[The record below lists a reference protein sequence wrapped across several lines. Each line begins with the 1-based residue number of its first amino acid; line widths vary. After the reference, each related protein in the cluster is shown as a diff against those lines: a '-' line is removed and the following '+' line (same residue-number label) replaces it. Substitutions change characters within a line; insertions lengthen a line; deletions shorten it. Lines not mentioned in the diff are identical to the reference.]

1 MGANRLWGLGMGGG
15 VVFRIPS
22 LGVNPFHPEKPARLP
37 AYSFP
42 RKEPMNKFPFLL
54 LLAVQ
59 ASLASAAT
67 VIESAREI
75 PLAYDVDV
83 VVVGGTS
90 RGVAAAEAAANAGAT
105 VFLAAPRPYLGEDIC
120 GTYRLWLE
128 PGEEPKSDLALAM
141 FSTFFGGDIPV
152 PQGYPFSYSASL
164 RADGKH
170 ADPKNTVLSDGYFRD
185 AVKQSVQYNGSVGIV
200 ADLGKVRDVSEIM
213 VYAFERKGDFVVES
227 IEVGISGDGKKW
239 SALGTIPNPGRGTTI
254 ADFKGLV
261 FKHSVPS
268 QRGRYLRFSVKQ
280 ASEASRIL
288 LGEIVVNGEGSK
300 QVAEKP
306 PVETVRVTT
315 PWKVKAAL
323 DDALLQAKVD
333 FLYGSYASDILLD
346 GDGQFAGI
354 VMANRSG
361 RQAVRARVLIDA
373 TDRGVAARLAGAE
386 FTEFPAGKQT
396 FSRIVLGGKPAEGAK
411 DLGIT
416 YQVGNK
422 AHPVYEHTLELSL
435 RDATWASFARADQ
448 EARNRTWHTGQIG
461 AAEMLY
467 NVPPDSLLSRKDSA
481 QGCLAALMPA
491 KVDHV
496 YVLGPCADVPR
507 GEAEELMRPL
517 AGMAKGREVGVAAA
531 ESAKNRPKPSDPGL
545 RVAGDVAPSGAK
557 VAEVGE
563 MLDGVWGKMQL
574 PGAPK
579 VKSPP
584 RSIPVIGRYDTVV
597 VGGGTG
603 GAPAGVGAARG
614 GARTL
619 VIEYLHG
626 LGGVGTLGRISKYYH
641 GNRVGFT
648 TEVDKGVVG
657 MAGGAKV
664 DARGG
669 WNIENKM
676 EWLRKAIVEAGGEVW
691 FQSLGVGSVVKDK
704 RFTGVVVA
712 TPFGRGVVLANTV
725 IDSTGNAVLPACA
738 GLETQQITGQH
749 ISVQG
754 TGLPPFTP
762 GESYKNSDWTFT
774 DDDDVLDMWRIH
786 VVGRKKYRGAFDT
799 GQLIDTRA
807 RRRIIG
813 DIMVSPMDIINQR
826 VYPDIITVSKSDF
839 DNHGFSSHDLFMIT
853 PPDKTGLV
861 GNVPYRA
868 LLPKGYDGI
877 LVTGL
882 GMSAHGDAMPVMRMQ
897 PDVQNQ
903 GYAAGKASAMAAE
916 EGVTVRNI
924 NLRELQEHLARIGII
939 PEKYIGAQDSYPFS
953 AEEMEKAVEDLG
965 KDYSGIAKV
974 LVDPDRAASLLRKAW
989 KEAKDEGA
997 RLRYAHVL
1005 GMLYDDTGYEALAKA
1020 VDAAEWDKGWNF
1032 RGMGQYGAT
1041 TSHVDNLVIALGR
1054 TGRKE
1059 AVPVILRK
1067 LGQLTPE
1074 SEFSHARA
1082 VSMAL
1087 EYIRAPEA
1095 AAPLAK
1101 FLQLPGIGGHSYLE
1115 INDVIARTPNNIND
1129 NSTRN
1134 NSLRELVLARALYR
1148 CGDHGEAAEKVLRQ
1162 YASDYRGHY
1171 AKHARSILAEQN

>member
-1 MGANRLWGLGMGGG
+1 MGRAGLPLASPI
-15 VVFRIPS
+15 VFKGKLMKKI
-22 LGVNPFHPEKPARLP
+22 LP
-37 AYSFP
+37 LVLPVA
-42 RKEPMNKFPFLL
+42 M
-54 LLAVQ
+54 
-59 ASLASAAT
+59 ASLATAAT

-83 VVVGGTS
+83 VVVGGTT
-90 RGVAAAEAAANAGAT
+90 RGVAAAEAAAKAGAS
-105 VFLAAPRPYLGEDIC
+105 VFLAASRPYLGEDIC

-128 PGEEPKSDLALAM
+128 PGEEPKSELGMAM
-141 FSTFFGGDIPV
+141 FSALNGGDAPV
-152 PQGYPFSYSASL
+152 RQGYPFTYSSNL

-170 ADPKNTVLSDGYFRD
+170 PDPDNTVLTDGHFRD
-185 AVKQSVQYNGSVGIV
+185 AVKQSVQYNGSVEIV
-200 ADLGKVRDVSEIM
+200 ADLGKVKDVSEIT
-213 VYAFERKGDFVVES
+213 VYAFERRGDFVVDS
-227 IEVGISGDGKKW
+227 IEVAISGDGKEW
-239 SALGTIPNPGRGTTI
+239 NALATLPNPGQGTTI

-261 FKHSVPS
+261 FKHSASS
-268 QRGRYLRFSVKQ
+268 QSGRYLRFGVKQ
-280 ASEASRIL
+280 AAAASRVL
-288 LGEIVVNGEGSK
+288 LGEIVINGKGDK
-300 QVAEKP
+300 PGAEKKAL
-306 PVETVRVTT
+306 VETVRITT

-323 DDALLQAKVD
+323 DDALLKAKVD

-346 GDGQFAGI
+346 GDGQFSGI
-354 VMANRSG
+354 VIANRSG

-386 FTEFPAGKQT
+386 FTEFPVGKQT
-396 FSRIVLGGKPAEGAK
+396 FSRIVIGGEPIEGAK

-422 AHPVYEHTLELSL
+422 AYPVYEHTLELTL

-448 EARNRTWHTGQIG
+448 EARNQTWHTGQVG
-461 AAEMLY
+461 AAEMLFH
-467 NVPPDSLLSRKDSA
+467 VPPDSLVSRKDSSP
-481 QGCLAALMPA
+481 GCLASLMPE
-491 KVDHV
+491 KVGHV

-507 GEAEELMRPL
+507 KEAEQIMRPL
-517 AGMAKGREVGVAAA
+517 AGMAKGREVGKAAA
-531 ESAKNRPKPSDPGL
+531 MAAKSRPKPLDPGL

-557 VAEVGE
+557 VADIGE

-579 VKSPP
+579 VKSPS

-603 GAPAGVGAARG
+603 GAPAGVGSARG

-626 LGGVGTLGRISKYYH
+626 LGGVGTLGRISKYWF

-648 TEVDKGVVG
+648 AEVDQGVID
-657 MAGGAKV
+657 MAAGGKV
-664 DARGG
+664 DARQG

-676 EWLRKAIVEAGGEVW
+676 EWLRKSIVEAGGEVW

-704 RFTGVVVA
+704 RFIGVVVA
-712 TPFGRGVVLANTV
+712 TPFGRGIVLANTV
-725 IDSTGNAVLPACA
+725 IDSTGNAVMPACA
-738 GLETQQITGQH
+738 GLETQGITGEH

-826 VYPDIITVSKSDF
+826 IYPDIVTISKSNF
-839 DNHGFSSHDLFMIT
+839 DNHGFSSHELFMVT
-853 PPDKTGLV
+853 APDKSQLV

-882 GMSAHGDAMPVMRMQ
+882 GMSAHGDAMPVLRMQ
-897 PDVQNQ
+897 ADVQNQ

-916 EGVTVRNI
+916 EASTVRKI
-924 NLRELQEHLARIGII
+924 DVVELQKDLARKGVI
-939 PEKYIGAQDSYPFS
+939 PEDYVDAQDSYPYS
-953 AEEMEKAVEDLG
+953 NEEMEKAVEDLG
-965 KDYSGIAKV
+965 KDYSGISKV
-974 LVDPDRAASLLRKAW
+974 LVDPERAASLLRKAW
-989 KEAKDEGA
+989 KEAKDEA
-997 RLRYAHVL
+997 VRLRYAHVL
-1005 GMLYDDTGYEALAKA
+1005 GMLYDDTGFETLAKA

-1032 RGMGQYGAT
+1032 RGMGQFGAT

-1067 LGQLTPE
+1067 LGQLTPA
-1074 SEFSHARA
+1074 SEFSHVRA
-1082 VSMAL
+1082 VSLAF
-1087 EYIRAPEA
+1087 EYLKPAEA
-1095 AAPLAK
+1095 AAPMAK
-1101 FLQLPGIGGHSYLE
+1101 FLALPGISGHSFLE
-1115 INDVIARTPNNIND
+1115 INDVIARTPMNIND

-1134 NSLRELVLARALYR
+1134 NSLRELILARALFR
-1148 CGDHGEAAEKVLRQ
+1148 CGDYQGAAEAVLQ
-1162 YASDYRGHY
+1162 KYASDFRGHY
-1171 AKHARSILAEQN
+1171 AKHARSILAEKN

>member
-1 MGANRLWGLGMGGG
+1 M
-15 VVFRIPS
+15 
-22 LGVNPFHPEKPARLP
+22 
-37 AYSFP
+37 
-42 RKEPMNKFPFLL
+42 
-54 LLAVQ
+54 LLAV
-59 ASLASAAT
+59 LACPCAAAT
-67 VIESAREI
+67 IIESPREI

-90 RGVAAAEAAANAGAT
+90 RGVAAAESAAKQGAS
-105 VFLAAPRPYLGEDIC
+105 VFLAAPRPYLGEDLC

-128 PGEEPKSDLALAM
+128 PDEVPESDLALAM
-141 FSTFFGGDIPV
+141 FSKLPKDA
-152 PQGYPFSYSASL
+152 QLEQRGYPFTYSANLPS
-164 RADGKH
+164 DKKH
-170 ADPKNTVLSDGYFRD
+170 YDPKNSVLTDGRFRS
-185 AVKQSVQYNGSVGIV
+185 AVTESVQYNGSVEIIT
-200 ADLGKVRDVSEIM
+200 DLGKIRDVSKIM
-213 VYAFERKGDFVVES
+213 VYAFERNADFVVEE
-227 IEVGISGDGKKW
+227 IQVNISSDGKQW
-239 SALGTIPNPGRGTTI
+239 NHLATLPHPGTGTQD
-254 ADFKGLV
+254 ADFQYLT
-261 FKHSVPS
+261 FQHSLPS
-268 QRGRYLRFSVKQ
+268 QSGRFLRFRVEQ
-280 ASEASRIL
+280 ATDASRIL
-288 LGEIVVNGEGSK
+288 LGEIVIDGDESK
-300 QVAEKP
+300 PTAKAKP
-306 PVETVRVTT
+306 SKTRRVTT
-315 PWKVKAAL
+315 PWQIKTAL

-333 FLYGSYASDILLD
+333 FLYGSYATDILLD
-346 GDGQFAGI
+346 TDGQFAGI
-354 VMANRSG
+354 VIANRSG
-361 RQAVRARVLIDA
+361 RQAVRARILIDA
-373 TDRGVAARLAGAE
+373 TDRGVAARLAGAQ
-386 FTEFPAGKQT
+386 FTEFPTGKQT
-396 FSRIVLGGKPAEGAK
+396 FSRIVLGGEPTKTAK

-416 YQVGNK
+416 YQVGEK
-422 AHPVYEHTLELSL
+422 SFPVYEHNLELPM
-435 RDATWASFARADQ
+435 RDATWTSFTRADQ
-448 EARNRTWHTGQIG
+448 EARNLTWHTGQIA
-461 AAEMLY
+461 AAEMLFH
-467 NVPPDSLLSRKDSA
+467 VPPDSLISRKDSNPE
-481 QGCLAALMPA
+481 CLNSLMPN

-496 YVLGPCADVPR
+496 FVLGPCADLPR
-507 GEAEELMRPL
+507 EEAEAIMRPL
-517 AGMAKGREVGVAAA
+517 AGMALGRKVGKAAA
-531 ESAKNRPKPSDPGL
+531 EAAKDRSTPPKPGL
-545 RVAGDVAPSGAK
+545 RVAGDLAPSGAK

-574 PGAPK
+574 EGSPK

-626 LGGVGTLGRISKYYH
+626 LGGVGTLGRITKYWH

-648 TEVDKGVVG
+648 AEVDKGVVE

-664 DARGG
+664 DARRG

-676 EWLRKAIVEAGGEVW
+676 EWLRKSIVEAGGEVW
-691 FQSLGVGSVVKDK
+691 FQSLGVGSVVREN
-704 RFTGVVVA
+704 RFIGVVVA

-738 GLETQQITGQH
+738 GLETQGITGEH

-826 VYPDIITVSKSDF
+826 IYPDIITISKSNF
-839 DNHGFSSHDLFMIT
+839 DNHGFSSHELFMIT
-853 PPDKTGLV
+853 PPDKAGLV

-897 PDVQNQ
+897 ADVQNQ

-916 EGVTVRNI
+916 EASTVRKI
-924 NLRELQEHLARIGII
+924 DVIELQKHLARKGVI
-939 PEKYIGAQDSYPFS
+939 PEHYIAAKDSYPFS
-953 AEEMEKAVEDLG
+953 EEEMEKAVEDLG

-974 LVDPDRAASLLRKAW
+974 LVDPERAASLLRKAW
-989 KEAKDEGA
+989 KASKDEA
-997 RLRYAHVL
+997 ERLRYAHVL
-1005 GMLYDDTGYEALAKA
+1005 GMLYDDTGYETLANA
-1020 VDAAEWDKGWNF
+1020 VDSAEWDKGWNF
-1032 RGMGQYGAT
+1032 RGMGQFGAT
-1041 TSHVDNLVIALGR
+1041 TSPVDNLVIALGR

-1067 LGQLTPE
+1067 LDQLTPA
-1074 SEFSHARA
+1074 SEFSHVRA
-1082 VSMAL
+1082 VCLAL
-1087 EYIRAPEA
+1087 EYLRPSNA
-1095 AAPLAK
+1095 AAPVAS
-1101 FLQLPGIGGHSYLE
+1101 FLKKPGVAGHSFLE

-1134 NSLRELVLARALYR
+1134 NSLRELILARALYR
-1148 CGDHGEAAEKVLRQ
+1148 CGDYEETGRKTLRQ
-1162 YASDYRGHY
+1162 YARDFRGHY
-1171 AKHARSILAEQN
+1171 AKHARSILAERQ